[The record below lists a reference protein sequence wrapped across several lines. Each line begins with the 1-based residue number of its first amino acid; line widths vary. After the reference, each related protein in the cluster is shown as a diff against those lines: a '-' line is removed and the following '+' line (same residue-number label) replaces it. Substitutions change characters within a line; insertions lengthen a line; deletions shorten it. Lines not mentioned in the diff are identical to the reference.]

1 METEDVIE
9 PINLAWLSLQETAV
23 SVLQGFIGFLPS
35 LIATL
40 VVLIVGW
47 IFARLIRAASTR
59 ILSGLN
65 RILERGL
72 KRGLLAN
79 LRIPL
84 GASAIFGEIAYWVT
98 IFITLTIAA
107 RTAQLPVVSRWL
119 NEIVIYLPSL
129 LFGLATIVVGYV
141 ISGIVGEQVAQTA
154 KASGAP
160 HSALLG
166 RLSQGLVF
174 IVAMIIGL
182 DQIGVDVTLF
192 VTLAAVAIGAV
203 LIGFSIA
210 FGFGAREFVSNLISA
225 RNVRQSLNVGALV
238 RIGAHQGEVLEIT
251 ATQVALDT
259 EDGRAL
265 IPCHVVEEEGAVI
278 ITLASPVG
286 GHA

>member
-1 METEDVIE
+1 
-9 PINLAWLSLQETAV
+9 AWLSLQETAV

-40 VVLIVGW
+40 VVLLVGW

-141 ISGIVGEQVAQTA
+141 ISGIVCEQVAQTA
-154 KASGAP
+154 KAS
-160 HSALLG
+160 
-166 RLSQGLVF
+166 
-174 IVAMIIGL
+174 
-182 DQIGVDVTLF
+182 
-192 VTLAAVAIGAV
+192 
-203 LIGFSIA
+203 
-210 FGFGAREFVSNLISA
+210 
-225 RNVRQSLNVGALV
+225 
-238 RIGAHQGEVLEIT
+238 
-251 ATQVALDT
+251 
-259 EDGRAL
+259 
-265 IPCHVVEEEGAVI
+265 
-278 ITLASPVG
+278 
-286 GHA
+286 